1 MNFSLKNNPA
11 IAVVLTDKDVLAV
24 EKDELAYADLI
35 ELRVDMF
42 EDFKNIEEIF
52 ITANSKFRI
61 PILATVRIPSE
72 GGQKIFPE
80 RIELY
85 RRVLPYSEFADV
97 EIFSEDASSLG
108 ELIRQQNKIMIASY
122 HRFDITPSVDELVR
136 VYEEGKRLGGDII
149 KIATM
154 VNDNKDLETLLFF
167 TLRYRENPIIVI
179 GMGDRGRTSR
189 IIMPCLGC
197 LITYASLRIKSAP
210 GQISLKDLVYIF
222 RVLGLR

>member
-1 MNFSLKNNPA
+1 MNFPFKNNPA
-11 IAVVLTDKDVLAV
+11 IAVVLTDKDVLTL
-24 EKDELAYADLI
+24 EKDELADADLI

-42 EDFKNIEEIF
+42 EHLENIEEIF
-52 ITANSKFRI
+52 ISARSKFRI

-85 RRVLPYSEFADV
+85 QRVLPYIEFADV

-108 ELIRQQNKIMIASY
+108 KLIRQQNKIMIASY
-122 HRFDITPSVDELVR
+122 HRFDITPSVEELVK
-136 VYEEGKRLGGDII
+136 VYEEGKRLDGDII
-149 KIATM
+149 KISTM
-154 VNDNKDLETLLFF
+154 VNDIKDLETLLLF
-167 TLRYRENPIIVI
+167 TLRYRKNPIIVI
-179 GMGDRGRTSR
+179 GMGDIGKASR

-210 GQISLKDLVYIF
+210 GQISLKDMVYIF